1 MLKKKFRLNLG
12 REGSRGFRI
21 IFRGLRFII
30 KARDNNLPY
39 SRVGVILNK
48 KISLSAVKRNW
59 LKRQVFDFFSPDP
72 PGLAFWKPG
81 KDIIVLFLPLA
92 KDLINDPA
100 RLKQELENGLSIQ

>member
-12 REGSRGFRI
+12 REDSRGFRI

-30 KARDNNLPY
+30 KARDNGLPY
-39 SRVGVILNK
+39 FRAGVIVNK

-59 LKRQVFDFFSPDP
+59 LKRQVFDFFSPDR
-72 PGLAFWKPG
+72 PGLASWGQG
-81 KDIIVLFLPLA
+81 KDVIVLLLPPA
-92 KDLINDPA
+92 KDLINEPA